1 MLYET
6 LFLQSL
12 IFTWIVEVP
21 LLFVAVRY
29 ILKSEKSVWDIIAT
43 GFLMTALT
51 LPYLWFVMLPYLDM
65 SWYPLNGE
73 IIVILVESAVIWHL
87 LRIKPLYSVILS
99 AFVNAA
105 SYFLGVLLL

>member
-12 IFTWIVEVP
+12 FFTWIVEIP

-29 ILKSEKSVWDIIAT
+29 ILKSNKSVWDIIMT
-43 GFLMTALT
+43 GILMTALT
-51 LPYLWFVMLPYLDM
+51 LPYLWFVMPPFLDM

-73 IIVILVESAVIWHL
+73 IIVVLVESAVIWYM

-99 AFVNAA
+99 AFVNAV
-105 SYFLGVLLL
+105 SYLLGSLVL

>member
-12 IFTWIVEVP
+12 VFTWIVEIP

-29 ILKSEKSVWDIIAT
+29 ILKSNKSVWDIIMT
-43 GFLMTALT
+43 GILMTALT
-51 LPYLWFVMLPYLDM
+51 LPYLWFVMPPFLDM

-73 IIVILVESAVIWHL
+73 IIVILVESAVIWYL
-87 LRIKPLYSVILS
+87 LRIKLLYSVVLS
-99 AFVNAA
+99 AFVNAV
-105 SYFLGVLLL
+105 SYLLGSLVL

>member
-12 IFTWIVEVP
+12 IFTWIIEIP

-29 ILKSEKSVWDIIAT
+29 ILKSEKSVWDIFVT
-43 GFLMTALT
+43 GILMTALT
-51 LPYLWFVMLPYLDM
+51 LPYLWFVMPPYLDM

-87 LRIKPLYSVILS
+87 LRIKPQYSVILS
-99 AFVNAA
+99 AFVNAS
-105 SYFLGVLLL
+105 SYLLGVLLV

>member
-12 IFTWIVEVP
+12 VFTWIVEIP

-29 ILKSEKSVWDIIAT
+29 ILKSNKSVWDIIMT
-43 GFLMTALT
+43 GILMTALT
-51 LPYLWFVMLPYLDM
+51 LPYLWFVMPPFLDM

-73 IIVILVESAVIWHL
+73 IIVILLEAGVIWYL
-87 LRIKPLYSVILS
+87 LRIKLLYSVVLS
-99 AFVNAA
+99 AFVNAV
-105 SYFLGVLLL
+105 SYLLGSLVL